1 MQQKLACGIVH
12 MAAKVVSKRLVIDA
26 SVARSAGDEGATY
39 PTSVYCR
46 NFLKAVLDIC
56 HKVVMTPD
64 IRDEWNKHE
73 SHFARTWRRQMVAR
87 RKLEFLDIPDN
98 EELENKIYII
108 IETVT
113 GSDKQQIEMIKDL
126 RLIEAAIATDKIV
139 ISCDDNT
146 ARKFFSRAA
155 LQVDELKDIVWVNP
169 TKVEE
174 EKPIEWLEKGAE
186 AQSDRLLGNWCDR

>member
-1 MQQKLACGIVH
+1 MQLSLAYGTDR

-155 LQVDELKDIVWVNP
+155 IQVDELKDIVWLNP

-174 EKPIEWLEKGAE
+174 EKPIEWLEKGTE
-186 AQSDRLLGNWCDR
+186 AQSDRILGSWCDR